1 MKLEFI
7 GVLAIFASSA
17 KANWDKIKELVL
29 HLEEAAYNKSI
40 ADNPALAD
48 DRGFSSFM
56 LDNMEAI
63 RFYGC
68 WCYLEGN
75 TWEQGRGPVQ
85 DGLDQECKNLVLN
98 YRCMVMDALDRGETC
113 DPDQQDYT
121 PYNLFG
127 GSGDVINECETN
139 GNQLNENPLCRIAL
153 CKAEGTFSLNMFA
166 LMFTLGGIENNE
178 PPYDP
183 TMAHDN
189 NVLLPGGAPPTA
201 FKPADECKY
210 DYRGA
215 GRSDKECCGAH
226 PNRFPFKTFNGDKA
240 CCGDRTFNTLS
251 LQCCP
256 ANPPATTDDT
266 VVDINDPCP

>member
-1 MKLEFI
+1 MKLQFV
-7 GVLAIFASSA
+7 GALAIFASSA
-17 KANWDKIKELVL
+17 TANWEKIKEVVL
-29 HLEEAAYNKSI
+29 QLEEAAYNKSV
-40 ADNPALAD
+40 ADDPSLAN

-68 WCYLEGN
+68 WCYLDGD
-75 TWEQGRGPVQ
+75 TWDQGRGPVQ
-85 DGLDQECKNLVLN
+85 DGLDQECKNLILN

-113 DPDQQDYT
+113 DPVAQDYV

-127 GSGDVINECETN
+127 GSGDVVNECEN
-139 GNQLNENPLCRIAL
+139 NVNKDNENPLCRIAL
-153 CKAEGTFSLNMFA
+153 CKADGEFSLNLFTIMFQ
-166 LMFTLGGIENNE
+166 GGPIEDNV
-178 PPYDP
+178 PPYDLN
-183 TMAHDN
+183 MAHDN
-189 NVLLPGGAPPTA
+189 NVLTPGGS
-201 FKPADECKY
+201 FKPVDECKY

-240 CCGDRTFNTLS
+240 CCGDRTYNTLS
-251 LQCCP
+251 LQCCAGDP
-256 ANPPATTDDT
+256 DV